1 MQKGAIS
8 PFRRWKTMNAPLA
21 APALFALG
29 IATAGCFLQTSVH
42 PFVSEHDGVVIPA
55 LAGQWVEAGDA
66 EDDDPDSLELT
77 PAISRTAD
85 TWTLRY
91 RDKAD
96 EPPAVLEV
104 RLGRLGDHLVWDM
117 TLPEDKEEPAL
128 SAVHRLPLHSLA
140 RISLEGDRLELAFLD
155 PKWFSTRAAE
165 GALEVAHLEIE
176 KDNLLLTAPTE
187 ELRAAVLTSWDEAF
201 GDTAVFVRRKVNQ
214 ESAR

>member
-1 MQKGAIS
+1 MRI
-8 PFRRWKTMNAPLA
+8 PLA

-42 PFVSEHDGVVIPA
+42 PFVPEDDGVVIPA
-55 LAGQWVEAGDA
+55 LAGQWVEA
-66 EDDDPDSLELT
+66 EDDEPDSLELT
-77 PAISRTAD
+77 PAVSRTAD

-91 RDKAD
+91 RDNAND
-96 EPPAVLEV
+96 PPAVLEV

-165 GALEVAHLEIE
+165 GALDVAHLEIE
-176 KDNLLLTAPTE
+176 EDDILLTAPTE
-187 ELRAAVLTSWDEAF
+187 ELRAAVLTNWDEAF